1 MYCEIDAVF
10 VTYKPD
16 LKILKNSLASIK
28 DQIRDIYIVDNS
40 DDVDAR
46 SGVVSVV
53 EEFANIHLI
62 QLGENVGIAKAQNI
76 GIMKVLDMGA
86 YLTLLSDQDTI
97 YPENFA
103 KEMIAN
109 YGSILDK
116 TKVAAIAPN
125 FKEINKGG
133 DAEGFFILDG
143 VTSVKSKSES
153 IREEVS
159 QVIASGMLIVNSIVL
174 DIGLMDEDL
183 FIDWVDFEWCWR
195 AKSKGYRIIGCRN
208 VVINHTLGDSAGAI
222 GGRVYCLHSPRR
234 NYYIVR
240 NGISI
245 ALTKK
250 YLANRVRVG
259 IFLKSLRYVIGF
271 TILSKQHTK
280 NFVYCAVGLYH
291 GLIGQLGSFEKSNTI
306 NVKKTGK

>member
-1 MYCEIDAVF
+1 MNYKIDAVF

-16 LKILKNSLASIK
+16 LKVLRNSLASLEN
-28 DQIRDIYIVDNS
+28 QIRNIYVVDNS
-40 DDVDAR
+40 DDDDAR

-53 EEFANIHLI
+53 EGFSNIHLI

-76 GIMKVLDMGA
+76 GILKVLDMGGC
-86 YLTLLSDQDTI
+86 LTLLSDQDTI
-97 YPENFA
+97 YPENYA
-103 KEMIAN
+103 QEMIAN

-125 FKEINKGG
+125 FKETNKGG
-133 DAEGFFILDG
+133 DVEGFFILDG
-143 VTSVKSKSES
+143 ITSAKSKSES
-153 IREEVS
+153 ILEDVS
-159 QVIASGMLIVNSIVL
+159 QVIASGMLIVNSKVL

-195 AKSKGYRIIGCRN
+195 AKSKGYRIIGCKN
-208 VVINHTLGDSAGAI
+208 VVINHTLGDSVGAI

-245 ALTKK
+245 SLTKK
-250 YLANRVRVG
+250 YLANWVRVG
-259 IFLKSLRYVIGF
+259 IFLKSLRYIIGF
-271 TILSKQHTK
+271 TILGKQHTK
-280 NFVYCAVGLYH
+280 NFVYCVMGLYH

-306 NVKKTGK
+306 NSKKTIK